1 MKNIQNKIT
10 DNGVA
15 NGLDWAIVSIPSSLD
30 YVQVAYSLVSINEGS
45 TNVVKSGNITF
56 TTIAELEEI
65 IVDGTI
71 VISEITEKIAET
83 LGVVLIN

>member
-15 NGLDWAIVSIPSSLD
+15 NGLDWSIVSIPSSLD

>member
-15 NGLDWAIVSIPSSLD
+15 NGLDWAITSIPSSLD

-56 TTIAELEEI
+56 TTIAELESI

-71 VISEITEKIAET
+71 VVSEITEKVAET

>member
-15 NGLDWAIVSIPSSLD
+15 NGLDWSIVSIPSSLD

-56 TTIAELEEI
+56 TTIAELETI

-71 VISEITEKIAET
+71 VMSEITEKIAET

>member
-15 NGLDWAIVSIPSSLD
+15 NGLDWSIVSIPSSLD

-56 TTIAELEEI
+56 TTIAELE
-65 IVDGTI
+65 DHY
-71 VISEITEKIAET
+71 SRWHNSNFRNYRK
-83 LGVVLIN
+83 NC

>member
-15 NGLDWAIVSIPSSLD
+15 NWLDWAITSIPSSLD

>member
-15 NGLDWAIVSIPSSLD
+15 NGLDWSIVSIPSSLD

-56 TTIAELEEI
+56 TTIAEIEEI